1 MILKMALLGSAVWA
15 VRAGEGLLPSMSPD
29 VTVQVVIVP
38 GTVATKPTNEHVPA
52 SGRGLASGG

>member
-29 VTVQVVIVP
+29 VTVQVVIVS

-52 SGRGLASGG
+52 SGR

>member
-1 MILKMALLGSAVWA
+1 MALLGSAVWA
-15 VRAGEGLLPSMSPD
+15 ERAGEGLLPSMSPD